1 MTRSELVSE
10 LAERADLTLQ
20 IARIIVDAIFDDM
33 KDSLVRGERIE
44 IRGFASFSVRSY
56 DGRKG
61 RNPKTGQI
69 VDVRPKR
76 LPFFKLGKALK
87 QRINSLT

>member
-10 LAERADLTLQ
+10 LAERADLTKQ
-20 IARIIVDAIFDDM
+20 IARIIVDVIFDEM
-33 KDSLVRGERIE
+33 KDSLIRGERIE
-44 IRGFASFSVRSY
+44 IRGFGSFSVRSY